1 MAEDLT
7 CQLSEGK
14 LNIRVAFWLTQK
26 EQILV
31 SLFPSGRYSLPGGRV
46 QFGETSVEAIQREL
60 LEEVGYFLE
69 APQLMAVIE
78 NFFPSDGTLFHELLF
93 VYTGD
98 YPLKEHYPKA
108 PNEEQ
113 RITWLPFEQFSQIQP
128 NVLHELLV
136 PPFDGEVRHLV
147 NNELDKV

>member
-46 QFGETSVEAIQREL
+46 QFGETSEKAIQREL

-69 APQLMAVIE
+69 TPQLMAVIE
-78 NFFPSDGTLFHELLF
+78 NFFPSDGALFHELLF

-98 YPLKEHYPKA
+98 YPLQEDYPNA
-108 PNEEQ
+108 PTEEQ
-113 RITWLPFEQFSQIQP
+113 CITWLPIEQFSKIQP
-128 NVLHELLV
+128 NVLHALLEQ
-136 PPFDGEVRHLV
+136 PFDGQVRHFV
-147 NNELDKV
+147 NKEF